1 MTTPAPSAR
10 LAALQAALA
19 GEHAAVWAA
28 GRAAAELTGSRRRAA
43 LTELDRHRDARD
55 RLRGTVASLGAAPA
69 EAAPAY
75 LEPFPVEGRAAAR
88 RLMAHVNSG
97 LAAAYADVAAA
108 SPPAGRRPAAIA
120 CADAAVRAIDWG
132 ADAQA
137 QPGES

>member
-28 GRAAAELTGSRRRAA
+28 GRAAGELTGAGRRAA
-43 LTELDRHRDARD
+43 LNELDRHRDARD
-55 RLRGTVASLGAAPA
+55 RLRATVASLGAAPT

-88 RLMAHVNSG
+88 RLMAHVNTG
-97 LAAAYADVAAA
+97 LSAVYADLAAA

-120 CADAAVRAIDWG
+120 SVEAAVRAVDWG
-132 ADAQA
+132 GDAEA
-137 QPGES
+137 LPGSA